1 MQSGAFHARSEGGG
15 GEHPKVIL
23 RGELDLS
30 TVNEAEEVLLKTVAS
45 ATKGEVTVDVTLL
58 TFVDG
63 SGARALIAA
72 HNLALT
78 TGRRIRIVG
87 AQGLVA
93 TVLSIL
99 ELIDIAADMDA
110 GLSAQPQRTGREN
123 GGPP

>member
-1 MQSGAFHARSEGGG
+1 MTTQSGAFHAQSENGG

-99 ELIDIAADMDA
+99 ELIDISADIDPAARTA
-110 GLSAQPQRTGREN
+110 GRHEA
-123 GGPP
+123 

>member
-1 MQSGAFHARSEGGG
+1 MQPGAFHAHHDDGGG
-15 GEHPKVIL
+15 DGHPRVIL
-23 RGELDLS
+23 RGELDLT

-58 TFVDG
+58 TFIDG

-72 HNLALT
+72 HNAAQAS
-78 TGRRIRIVG
+78 GRRIRIVG

-99 ELIDIAADMDA
+99 ELIDSAPSPAA
-110 GLSAQPQRTGREN
+110 GHKV
-123 GGPP
+123 

>member
-1 MQSGAFHARSEGGG
+1 VTTQSGQSGAFHAQHGDGG

-72 HNLALT
+72 HNAAEA

-99 ELIDIAADMDA
+99 ELIDMDPE
-110 GLSAQPQRTGREN
+110 SARAVARREA
-123 GGPP
+123 

>member
-1 MQSGAFHARSEGGG
+1 M
-15 GEHPKVIL
+15 
-23 RGELDLS
+23 S

-58 TFVDG
+58 TFIDG

-72 HNLALT
+72 HNAAIA
-78 TGRRIRIVG
+78 TGRKVRIVG

-99 ELIDIAADMDA
+99 ELIDLEP
-110 GLSAQPQRTGREN
+110 GWSAQRQGAGRNDDGRREA
-123 GGPP
+123 

>member
-1 MQSGAFHARSEGGG
+1 LTVTKRSGDFHAQSDDSGC
-15 GEHPKVIL
+15 EHPKVIL

-30 TVNEAEEVLLKTVAS
+30 TANEAEEVLLKTVAS

-58 TFVDG
+58 TFIDG

-72 HNLALT
+72 HNAAAA

-87 AQGLVA
+87 AHGLVA

-99 ELIDIAADMDA
+99 ELIDISIDLDPVARHGA
-110 GLSAQPQRTGREN
+110 
-123 GGPP
+123 

>member
-1 MQSGAFHARSEGGG
+1 MTQSGAFHVRSEDGGG
-15 GEHPKVIL
+15 GQPRVIL

-30 TVNEAEEVLLKTVAS
+30 TANEAEEVLLKTVAS

-72 HNLALT
+72 HNAAQA
-78 TGRRIRIVG
+78 TGHRIRIVG

-99 ELIDIAADMDA
+99 ELIDMASEFTKSMAH
-110 GLSAQPQRTGREN
+110 REH
-123 GGPP
+123 G

>member
-1 MQSGAFHARSEGGG
+1 M
-15 GEHPKVIL
+15 IL

-72 HNLALT
+72 HNAAEA

-99 ELIDIAADMDA
+99 ELIDMDPE
-110 GLSAQPQRTGREN
+110 SARAVARREA
-123 GGPP
+123 